1 MKRFL
6 LTLIVLSISVVTA
19 VIGQSQQNES
29 LAFKAGY
36 VLGIFLGIIWP
47 FIIIA
52 IAAYA
57 IYRFVKKKKATAK
70 V

>member
-6 LTLIVLSISVVTA
+6 LTLIVLSVSVVT
-19 VIGQSQQNES
+19 GQSQQNES

-36 VLGIFLGIIWP
+36 ALGIFLGIIWP
-47 FIIIA
+47 FLIIA